1 MSGGVQAQDD
11 FGAGGLFE
19 TQPLGANR
27 DPPVGPD
34 LDGGTDAPDV
44 VPPRAAGSGALDGT
58 LFAVGL
64 PPRLLWRLA
73 QFAMDLMGVVVGTQG
88 VEVGVGNGQ
97 IGDLFA
103 GEGGGGRPCQYWCSR
118 STLPLA
124 WGVGA

>member
-1 MSGGVQAQDD
+1 MGAIGEQELGFGVDGRWCRQDGVVSGGVQAQDD

-44 VPPRAAGSGALDGT
+44 VPPRAAGSGAQDGT

-73 QFAMDLMGVVVGTQG
+73 QFAMDRQLR
-88 VEVGVGNGQ
+88 
-97 IGDLFA
+97 DL
-103 GEGGGGRPCQYWCSR
+103 
-118 STLPLA
+118 
-124 WGVGA
+124 